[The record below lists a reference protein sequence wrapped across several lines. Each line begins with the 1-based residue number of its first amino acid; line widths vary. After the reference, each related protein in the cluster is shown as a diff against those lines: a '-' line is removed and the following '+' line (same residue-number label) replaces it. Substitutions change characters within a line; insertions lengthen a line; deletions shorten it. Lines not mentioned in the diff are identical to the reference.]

1 MEQEKF
7 VIGQKEYTQ
16 DELYLIGKEHF
27 PRFYYIPRILGLI
40 CLPAF
45 LIIEVILG
53 IITIIFS
60 KTMDEDFPLWAF
72 YIPLIIFGVFI
83 LISLLLVVIS
93 FFGRS
98 RNRCIRYGYN
108 YVLKQ
113 TNNGGNDRVV
123 STVNQRKNQEEL
135 DRYARLLKGGVITQE
150 EFDSKKEELGL

>member
-7 VIGQKEYTQ
+7 AIGQKEYTQ

-27 PRFYYIPRILGLI
+27 PKFYYIPRILGLI
-40 CLPAF
+40 CLPVF
-45 LIIEVILG
+45 FFIEAVLG
-53 IITIIFS
+53 TLTIIFA
-60 KTMDEDFPLWAF
+60 KTMEDDFPIWAF
-72 YIPLIIFGVFI
+72 YIPLIVFGVFL

-113 TNNGGNDRVV
+113 TNNGENNKVV
-123 STVNQRKNQEEL
+123 STVDQRKNQEEL
-135 DRYARLLKGGVITQE
+135 DRYTRLLKGGVITQE
-150 EFDSKKEELGL
+150 EFDKKKEELGL